1 MPGHEADFGQSFVLF
16 KAFIGV
22 FGRCPYGP
30 RRPNNY
36 TMTDQRPMN
45 EPRRERRRRILALA
59 LPIIGG
65 MVSQNLLNL
74 VDTAMVGAL
83 GDAALAATGVGGF
96 AFFMAIATM
105 MGLSA
110 AVQAMASRRIGQNRA
125 EESAYSLNGALLLAL
140 VFGIPFTI
148 LLVWA
153 TPWFFPILNADP
165 NVHQLGI
172 PYLQARLTTLALGGM
187 SFAFRGFFNGI
198 GRPIVY
204 MRTLIITHVINIT
217 LNFILIF
224 GLLGAPKLGVLGA
237 GIGSAIAT
245 LIAAL
250 LYMAQAWMEARDKGF
265 FRGLPQRQGVRTLIG
280 LSLPAS
286 AQQFLFAA
294 GLTVM
299 FWIIGLVST
308 EATAAASVLVNI
320 MLVAILPGVGMGL
333 AAATLVGQALG
344 RGDPDDAEK
353 WGWDV
358 ARLTML
364 LLGIVGILG
373 VIFAEP
379 IIAIFLR
386 DPQTL
391 QLAVLPLQLFG
402 AIIAFDSVGLVLMN
416 ALLGAG
422 ASRQTLVVS
431 VCTQW
436 GFFLPVAYGL
446 VVFGGFG
453 LLEVWIA
460 NGIYR
465 LIQAGLYALMWQR
478 GKWREIKV

>member
-1 MPGHEADFGQSFVLF
+1 
-16 KAFIGV
+16 
-22 FGRCPYGP
+22 
-30 RRPNNY
+30 
-36 TMTDQRPMN
+36 MN
-45 EPRRERRRRILALA
+45 DTPPKNQTRERRRRILVLA

-110 AVQAMASRRIGQNRA
+110 AVQAMASRRMGEGRA
-125 EESAYSLNGALLLAL
+125 NESGYPLNGALILAL
-140 VFGIPFTI
+140 CFGIPFTV
-148 LLVWA
+148 LLIYSA
-153 TPWFFPILNADP
+153 PWFFPLLNADP
-165 NVHQLGI
+165 EVHQLGI
-172 PYLQARLTTLALGGM
+172 PYLQARLATLALGGM

-204 MRTLIITHVINIT
+204 MRTLIITHVINIA

-250 LYMAQAWMEARDKGF
+250 LYTVQAWIEARDKGF
-265 FRGLPQRQGVRTLIG
+265 FRGLPGQKGMRTLIG

-299 FWIIGLVST
+299 FWIIGLVGT
-308 EATAAASVLVNI
+308 QATAAASVLVNI

-344 RGDPDDAEK
+344 KQDPDDAEK

-358 ARLTML
+358 ARLTMF

-373 VIFAEP
+373 IIFAEP
-379 IIAIFLR
+379 IISLFLR

-431 VCTQW
+431 VTTQW
-436 GFFLPVAYGL
+436 GFFLPIAYAL
-446 VVFGGFG
+446 VKLGGFG
-453 LLEVWIA
+453 LLEIWIA
-460 NGIYR
+460 NAIYR
-465 LIQAGLYALMWQR
+465 LVQAALYALMWKR
-478 GKWREIKV
+478 GKWRTISV

>member
-1 MPGHEADFGQSFVLF
+1 
-16 KAFIGV
+16 
-22 FGRCPYGP
+22 
-30 RRPNNY
+30 
-36 TMTDQRPMN
+36 MTDQPSSSERQI
-45 EPRRERRRRILALA
+45 RRRRILALA

-65 MVSQNLLNL
+65 MLSQNLLNL

-110 AVQAMASRRIGQNRA
+110 AVQAMASRRIGQNRGD
-125 EESAYSLNGALLLAL
+125 ESAYPLNGALILAL
-140 VFGIPFTI
+140 GFGIPFTG
-148 LLVWA
+148 LLIWA
-153 TPWFFPILNADP
+153 TPWFFPLLNADP

-172 PYLQARLTTLALGGM
+172 PYLEARLTTLALGGT

-204 MRTLIITHVINIT
+204 MRTLIITHMINIA
-217 LNFILIF
+217 LNFVLIF
-224 GLLGAPKLGVLGA
+224 GFLGAPKLGVLGA

-245 LIAAL
+245 LVAAL
-250 LYMAQAWMEARDKGF
+250 LYTAQAWFEARDKGF
-265 FRGLPQRQGVRTLIG
+265 VRGLPGRKGLRILVD

-299 FWIIGLVST
+299 FWIIGLVGT
-308 EATAAASVLVNI
+308 QATAAASVLINI

-344 RGDPDDAEK
+344 RGDPDDAER

-358 ARLTML
+358 ARLTMIL
-364 LLGIVGILG
+364 IGIVGATGI
-373 VIFAEP
+373 VFAEP
-379 IIAIFLR
+379 IIGVFLR

-402 AIIAFDSVGLVLMN
+402 AVIAFDSVGLVLMN

-422 ASRQTLVVS
+422 ASRQTLIVS
-431 VCTQW
+431 VTTQW
-436 GFFLPVAYGL
+436 GFFLPFAYAL
-446 VVFGGFG
+446 VTIGGFG
-453 LLEVWIA
+453 LLEIWIA
-460 NGIYR
+460 NGVYR
-465 LIQAGLYALMWQR
+465 LVQAALYTVMWQR
-478 GKWREIKV
+478 GRWRQIKV